1 MADRMADKMADKSA
15 GKLSRRVAA
24 GEEHVPDL
32 RNPRAQLYAVKSQGR
47 VAQIARIQQTA
58 A

>member
-1 MADRMADKMADKSA
+1 MADKMADKSA